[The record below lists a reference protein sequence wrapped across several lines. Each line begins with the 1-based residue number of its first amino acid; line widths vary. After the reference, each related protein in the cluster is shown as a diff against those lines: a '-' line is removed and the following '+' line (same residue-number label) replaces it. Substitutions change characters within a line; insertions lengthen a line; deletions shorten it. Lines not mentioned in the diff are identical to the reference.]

1 MNTVTTIN
9 DIQVSI
15 ISYNSVPV
23 ITTEKL
29 AQLYETEV
37 TNIKKNFSINSSRF
51 EEGKHFFKLE
61 GKELR
66 EFKNMVTQS
75 NHVGDDKSN
84 IVNNVHHVNKHVARL
99 ILWTERGAARHAKM
113 LETDQAWDIFEKLE
127 DNYFNHGEKSHLPN
141 AEYNLELLE
150 KELAFKVIKYHN
162 ELNQEIVRLGG
173 KMPENYPDFNRE
185 TICKAYMTHFL
196 HNSRIRMIL
205 DYDGIPKLDLI
216 PKESYVVNEEN
227 IVDVI
232 GANGAIRK
240 ELLPKIIKVAAERLG

>member
-1 MNTVTTIN
+1 MNTLATIN

-15 ISYNSVPV
+15 INYQGLPV
-23 ITTEKL
+23 ITTEML
-29 AQLYETEV
+29 ANFYQTEAK
-37 TNIKKNFSINSSRF
+37 NIRQNYNRNKDRF
-51 EEGKHFFKLE
+51 VEGKHYFKIV
-61 GKELR
+61 GA
-66 EFKNMVTQS
+66 EFTKFVS
-75 NHVGDDKSN
+75 DLKSCA
-84 IVNNVHHVNKHVARL
+84 NNFEISSKTRTL

-113 LETDQAWDIFEKLE
+113 LETDQAWDVFEKLE
-127 DNYFNHGEKSHLPN
+127 DNYFNYGEQSHLPN

-162 ELNQEIVRLGG
+162 ELNQEIVKLGG
-173 KMPENYPDFNRE
+173 KMPENYPNFNRE

>member
-1 MNTVTTIN
+1 MKTLTTIN
-9 DIQVSI
+9 DIEVSI
-15 ISYNSVPV
+15 INYQSLPV
-23 ITTEKL
+23 VTTEML
-29 AQLYETEV
+29 SSFYQTE
-37 TNIKKNFSINSSRF
+37 IINVRQNYNRNKDRF
-51 EEGKHFFKLE
+51 IEGKHYFKIIGLE
-61 GKELR
+61 LKKFVSD
-66 EFKNMVTQS
+66 FKTLANDFAIS
-75 NHVGDDKSN
+75 SK
-84 IVNNVHHVNKHVARL
+84 ARHL

-113 LETDQAWDIFEKLE
+113 LETDQAWDVFEKLE
-127 DNYFNHGEKSHLPN
+127 DCYFNHGEKSSLPN

-196 HNSRIRMIL
+196 HNTRIRMIL

-232 GANGAIRK
+232 GANGVIRK